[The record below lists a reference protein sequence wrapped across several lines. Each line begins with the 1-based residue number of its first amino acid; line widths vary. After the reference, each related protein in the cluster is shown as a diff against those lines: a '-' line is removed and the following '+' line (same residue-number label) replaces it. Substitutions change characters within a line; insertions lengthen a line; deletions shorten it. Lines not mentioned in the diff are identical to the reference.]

1 MPSRNS
7 VKLYIE
13 NGYYHIY
20 NRGIDKRDIFLDD
33 GDYKMFLGFLKRY
46 LISPQDQDKKE
57 GVNSNNKRNEQNE
70 VGPRRFG
77 YRTDLYEKI
86 KLISYCLMPNHFHL
100 MVKQTTK
107 EAIIDFMRALS
118 NSYVKYFN
126 NRYERTGPLFTGKY
140 KAVLIEGEAYLLH
153 LTRYIHLNPSD
164 LGLERSDLINYPYSS
179 FSEYLG
185 RRRTEWVLPEEILS
199 FFRTAQKK
207 DQKDLLS
214 YQSFVE
220 DYPEDSRDVLAELT
234 ID

>member
-33 GDYKMFLGFLKRY
+33 GDYKVFLGFLKRY
-46 LISPQDQDKKE
+46 LISPPDKKR
-57 GVNSNNKRNEQNE
+57 GVESDNKLNE
-70 VGPRRFG
+70 VGPQNLAHKLG

-86 KLISYCLMPNHFHL
+86 NLISYCLMPNHFHL

-107 EAIIDFMRALS
+107 EAMTDFMRALS

-126 NRYERTGPLFTGKY
+126 KKYNRTGPLFSGKY
-140 KAVLIEGEAYLLH
+140 KAVLIEEESYLLH
-153 LTRYIHLNPSD
+153 LTRYIHLNPTD
-164 LGLERSDLINYPYSS
+164 LGLARSDLVKYPYSS
-179 FSEYLG
+179 YVSYLG
-185 RRRTEWVLPEEILS
+185 KKKMDWLHKEKILS
-199 FFRTAQKK
+199 FFKTALEK
-207 DQKDLLS
+207 DAKGLHS

-220 DYPEDSRDVLAELT
+220 DSIEDSEKVLAELT